1 MNTVGG
7 NFGTFTVQSSFN
19 MIRKKFN
26 SSFLNLC
33 KLNYSFIDLQF
44 VVITAIA
51 EIC

>member
-1 MNTVGG
+1 MNTVVG

-19 MIRKKFN
+19 MIRKKCN